1 MRYKYDVRTGVS
13 RIKTKTKT
21 SLAILSAT
29 VIGVASVFGFVPA
42 IAGAAPGSVV
52 YNNIPDPTPGNVP
65 SVGFEAT
72 SASEF
77 GGQIGL
83 DGTQRKDPKVT
94 VLMSSWA
101 CKSGTW
107 YGHNCITNPGSTFTH
122 PITLNIYN
130 ANSDDSVGSL
140 IASQTQTFTMPYRPT
155 ADDGTNCNDAN
166 GKAGEWWDGTECLN
180 GKAFTISF
188 SLSGVTLPDDVIIGV
203 AYNTSHYGSSPIG
216 TTACNST
223 PQGCPYD
230 SLNVGTAPS
239 PSVGTAEPSADDAY
253 LDSTWG
259 GAYCD
264 SGAGGTG
271 TFRLDAGCWTG
282 YLPAFKVE
290 ASGEK
295 KHHGNHHHHNHHHND
310 GDEKHHH
317 KHGDYHHGF
326 YNLEHH

>member
-1 MRYKYDVRTGVS
+1 MRYKYDIRQGVT

-21 SLAILSAT
+21 VITIISVAI
-29 VIGVASVFGFVPA
+29 VALGSTFGFLPA
-42 IAGAAPGSVV
+42 LAGAAPQNVI
-52 YNNIPDPTPGNVP
+52 YNNIPSPTPGNVP

-77 GGQIGL
+77 GGQVQLAGSE
-83 DGTQRKDPKVT
+83 RKDPTIT

-101 CKSGTW
+101 CKSGSW
-107 YGHNCITNPGSTFTH
+107 NLHNCITNPGSTFTH

-130 ANSDDSVGSL
+130 VNGDDSPGSL
-140 IASQTQTFTMPYRPT
+140 IASETQTFTMPYRPT
-155 ADDGTNCNDAN
+155 ADDGTNCNGAQ
-166 GKAGEWWDGTECLN
+166 AGEWWDGTECLN

-188 SLSGVTLPDDVIIGV
+188 SLSGVTLPDDAVIGV

-223 PQGCPYD
+223 AQGCPYD

-239 PSVGTAEPSADDAY
+239 PTVGTAGPSVDDAY
-253 LDSTWG
+253 LNSTWS

-264 SGAGGTG
+264 SGVGGTG
-271 TFRLDAGCWTG
+271 AFRLDAGCWTG

-290 ASGEK
+290 AKGDK
-295 KHHGNHHHHNHHHND
+295 KDNHHHHH
-310 GDEKHHH
+310 KHHH
-317 KHGDYHHGF
+317 KHHHDSDRHHHHEHGDYHHGF
-326 YNLEHH
+326 YHLSHD